1 MPGEKCIR
9 ALIVDDEPLARE
21 RIRDILETDS
31 EIEIIGE
38 CASGAEAIEAIERQ
52 TPDLVFLDVEMP
64 GKDGFAVLE
73 ELGPDR
79 IPAII
84 FVTAYDQ
91 YAVRAFEVYALDY
104 LLKPFDQERFE
115 KALMRAKA
123 HIQNEKSENI
133 TERILSALEEIKSK
147 PVHLERLV
155 IKMNGHVFFV
165 KTDDIDWLEAEGN
178 YVRLHAGKES
188 YLLRDTISALEG
200 QLDPKRF
207 VRVHRSAIVNVDR
220 IQELQAWFHGEYR
233 IILREGVQL
242 TLSRSYREKLHE
254 LLGRPL

>member
-1 MPGEKCIR
+1 
-9 ALIVDDEPLARE
+9 VDDEPLARE

-38 CASGAEAIEAIERQ
+38 CASGQEAIEAIGRQ
-52 TPDLVFLDVEMP
+52 SPDLVFLDVEMP

-73 ELGPDR
+73 ELGPGL

-115 KALMRAKA
+115 KALLRAKA

-133 TERILSALEEIKSK
+133 TERILSALEEIKSR

-165 KTDDIDWLEAEGN
+165 KTEDIDWLEAEGN

-207 VRVHRSAIVNVDR
+207 VRVHRSAIVNIDR

>member
-1 MPGEKCIR
+1 MSAVKCIQ

-21 RIRDILETDS
+21 RIRDMLETDS

-38 CASGAEAIEAIERQ
+38 CASVQEAIEAIDQ
-52 TPDLVFLDVEMP
+52 NPPDLIFLDVEMP
-64 GKDGFAVLE
+64 GKDGFAMLDELE
-73 ELGPDR
+73 PGR

-104 LLKPFDQERFE
+104 LLKPFDRERFE
-115 KALMRAKA
+115 KAVRRAKA
-123 HIQNEKSENI
+123 HVQNEKSENI
-133 TERILSALEEIKSK
+133 TERILSALEEIKAR

-165 KTDDIDWLEAEGN
+165 KTEEIDWLEAEGN

-188 YLLRDTISALEG
+188 YLLRDTISALES
-200 QLDPKRF
+200 QMDPRRF
-207 VRVHRSAIVNVDR
+207 VRVHRSAIVNIDR
-220 IQELQAWFHGEYR
+220 IQELQPWFHGEYR

-254 LLGRPL
+254 LLGRSL

>member
-1 MPGEKCIR
+1 MSGEKCIR
-9 ALIVDDEPLARE
+9 ALIVDDEQLARE

-31 EIEIIGE
+31 QIEIIGE
-38 CASGAEAIEAIERQ
+38 CASGEEAIEAIERQ

-73 ELGPDR
+73 ELGPSR

-115 KALMRAKA
+115 KALLRAKA

-133 TERILSALEEIKSK
+133 TARILSALEEIKSK

-207 VRVHRSAIVNVDR
+207 VRVHRSAIVNIDR